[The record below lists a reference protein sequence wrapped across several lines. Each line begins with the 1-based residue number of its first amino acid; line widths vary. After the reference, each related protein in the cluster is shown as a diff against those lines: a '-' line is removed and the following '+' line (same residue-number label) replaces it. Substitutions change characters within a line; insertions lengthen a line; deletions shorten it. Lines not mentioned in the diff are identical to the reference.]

1 MTRKKLIKFAMSLLY
16 GRNEA
21 VEYAWRINR
30 MMKDDPKTTYQ
41 SAYNFLFEY
50 DHHDV
55 KVLDKKRTGKDV

>member
-30 MMKDDPKTTYQ
+30 MMKDDPKITYKM
-41 SAYNFLFEY
+41 ACDVLLEY
-50 DHHDV
+50 DHYDV
-55 KVLDKKRTGKDV
+55 EVLNRKKGRS